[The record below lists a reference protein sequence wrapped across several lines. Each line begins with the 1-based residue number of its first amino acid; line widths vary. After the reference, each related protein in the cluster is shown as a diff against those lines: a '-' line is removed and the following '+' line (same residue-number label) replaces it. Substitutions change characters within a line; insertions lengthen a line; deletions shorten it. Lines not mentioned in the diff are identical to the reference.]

1 MFKIIVGVV
10 IASLVLII
18 VLSNVDRYNR
28 NIVNGV
34 QTQEVVDS
42 NKVNATI
49 TGEVSRTG
57 TYVVNIGVSLAEL
70 VSAANGLTS
79 NADDLAFDLDYII
92 DSDLSFYIAPKYDH
106 SNVCSSDPIKKVN
119 INVDDKATLMSINA
133 IGDTIAT
140 KIIEYRQSKPF
151 YRLEDVKNVTGVG
164 NATFEKIKNYITIR

>member
-70 VSAANGLTS
+70 VSAAKLRCRKTAADELDGDIERHV
-79 NADDLAFDLDYII
+79 NAAI
-92 DSDLSFYIAPKYDH
+92 SDLQR
-106 SNVCSSDPIKKVN
+106 
-119 INVDDKATLMSINA
+119 
-133 IGDTIAT
+133 IGVERYEVVR
-140 KIIEYRQSKPF
+140 K
-151 YRLEDVKNVTGVG
+151 
-164 NATFEKIKNYITIR
+164 